1 MSLATTGLLLD
12 TCAALWF
19 AEGMLTEESLERLFA
34 SADAGVFISPITGWE
49 IGILGQA
56 GKIHC
61 LSDPLAWYSR
71 LLALPGIAE
80 APFTGSMA
88 IAAYQLPGDLH
99 KDPADRLLIATA
111 RAMGIPIMTGDRK
124 ILRYAEAGHVKAIEC

>member
-1 MSLATTGLLLD
+1 MSLSTTGLLLD

-19 AEGMLTEESLERLFA
+19 AEGQLSETALETLIEA
-34 SADAGVFISPITGWE
+34 TGAGVFISPVTGWE
-49 IGILGQA
+49 VGILSQV
-56 GKIHC
+56 GKLRH
-61 LSDPLAWYSR
+61 LSDPQAWYAR
-71 LLALPGIAE
+71 LLALPGISE
-80 APFTGSMA
+80 ARFTGAMA
-88 IAAYQLPGDLH
+88 IAAYQLPGELH